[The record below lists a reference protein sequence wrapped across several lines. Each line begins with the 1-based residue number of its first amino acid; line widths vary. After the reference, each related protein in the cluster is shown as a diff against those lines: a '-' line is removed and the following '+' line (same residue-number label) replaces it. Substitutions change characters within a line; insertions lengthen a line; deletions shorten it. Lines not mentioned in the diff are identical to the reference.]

1 MTKNDKPETGA
12 VILPLRKKPAPAA
25 PPKDVWDAMLQQAIK
40 NGQV

>member
-1 MTKNDKPETGA
+1 MTKNEKPSTGA

-25 PPKDVWDAMLQQAIK
+25 PPKNVWEAMLQHAVK